1 MSKFSIKNVK
11 AVKFVGL
18 SNVFIKLF
26 FFSIIDIIHA
36 YINQNHAN
44 NQFEK
49 KYEVI
54 VLKNEW
60 LRLILSS
67 LIEFYSKFKVT

>member
-1 MSKFSIKNVK
+1 MSKFSWKNVK
-11 AVKFVGL
+11 DVKYVDQAFL
-18 SNVFIKLF
+18 SLF
-26 FFSIIDIIHA
+26 MTNLSRLIHA
-36 YINQNHAN
+36 FIDQNHAN
-44 NQFEK
+44 KQFGK

-54 VLKNEW
+54 VLKKEW